1 MSTIL
6 LAAAGKQPCSVS
18 IEAGAYEHVRPLAEG
33 GGQPVL
39 DDWVFH
45 PARGGKRSWD
55 GGAGECSRSF
65 REALRG
71 GRGPAAT
78 SDRQRNRR
86 DEKGASGARG
96 QSSLAR
102 TPSPGRLRSG

>member
-6 LAAAGKQPCSVS
+6 LAAADKQPCSVP
-18 IEAGAYEHVRPLAEG
+18 IEAGAYEHVHPLAEG

-55 GGAGECSRSF
+55 GALAILRSF

-78 SDRQRNRR
+78 SDR
-86 DEKGASGARG
+86 
-96 QSSLAR
+96 
-102 TPSPGRLRSG
+102 